1 MSFRRFSFLALAL
14 VAPLVA
20 CDGLQSSDTVATA
33 GSRKLP
39 VDRLGNLLGG
49 SGAPV
54 TKETARAIVDI
65 WTQYQLLGEA
75 AAKGDSLT
83 KPGETD
89 SALVSVFNRMTVD
102 KWQRGFVPTLQAKV
116 DTNTFGQLYANGAIF
131 HARHILVSV
140 PADATPAKKAELK
153 AKVDA
158 IRARVTPANFAAI
171 ATKES
176 NDPGSAQRGGLLGA
190 FGKGQM
196 VPQFEQGTAAT
207 APGEISPV
215 IESQFG
221 YHIIYR
227 STYAE
232 AKGEVGTQLAQQAMA
247 GAEQA
252 YVEGL
257 EKEAAVDVKT
267 NAVATLR
274 AITGD
279 LTGNLGNTTVIAS
292 LKSGNYTAKDAAQL
306 LLSIPQRGQL
316 IQQLQGA
323 PDSIVRKELVLPMV
337 RTELVLRA
345 AKASGT
351 TLDTAEVATVRRSF
365 SAALQAA
372 WNGLGIAPAALADSA
387 KTPDAV
393 AALSASRV
401 ESVLDRIVAG
411 QMTMIQVPVPVE
423 VALRRKYDAKVNTAA
438 LDRAVEKAKTVRAQA
453 DSARKATVPQ
463 SVVPMPGGADK
474 ALPTP
479 PPGAAP
485 AAAPA
490 GKAPATKAPAT
501 KKPE

>member
-1 MSFRRFSFLALAL
+1 MSFRRLPFLALAL

-33 GSRKLP
+33 GSRTLP
-39 VDRLGNLLGG
+39 VERLGNLLGG

-54 TKETARAIVDI
+54 NKETARAIVDL

-75 AAKGDSLT
+75 AAKGDSLS

-102 KWQRGFVPTLQAKV
+102 KWQRAFVPTLQAKV
-116 DTNTFGQLYANGAIF
+116 DTSTFAQLYANGGIL

-140 PADATPAKKAELK
+140 PADATPAKKAEAK
-153 AKVDA
+153 AKIDA
-158 IRARVTPANFAAI
+158 IRTRVTPANFAAI

-190 FGKGQM
+190 FAKGQM
-196 VPQFEQGTAAT
+196 VPQFEQGTMAT
-207 APGEISPV
+207 TPGEISPV

-221 YHIIYR
+221 FHIIYR

-232 AKGEVGTQLAQQAMA
+232 AKGDVGPQLAQQGMA
-247 GAEQA
+247 AAEEA
-252 YVEGL
+252 FVADL

-274 AITGD
+274 AITAD
-279 LTGNLGNTTVIAS
+279 LTGNLENTTVIAGI
-292 LKSGNYTAKDAAQL
+292 KGGNYTAKDAAQL

-316 IQQLQGA
+316 LQQLQGA
-323 PDSIVRKELVLPMV
+323 PDSVVREQLVKPMV

-345 AKASGT
+345 AKASGA
-351 TLDTAEVATVRRSF
+351 TLDTADVNTVRRSF
-365 SAALQAA
+365 SAAMQAA
-372 WNGLGIAPAALADSA
+372 WNGLGIAPNALADSA

-393 AALSASRV
+393 ATLSKTRV
-401 ESVLDRIVAG
+401 EAVLDRIVAG

-423 VALRRKYDAKVNTAA
+423 VALRRKYNAKINVAA

-453 DSARKATVPQ
+453 DSARKVAVPQ

-485 AAAPA
+485 AAPA
-490 GKAPATKAPAT
+490 AKAPAT